1 MSEVHKEVVNFD
13 ILACQLNFATL
24 DVYQF
29 DKMRSSYVQ
38 VRFYNDKI
46 KKENTTNYNCE
57 IIMGDERHKF
67 ESVGARKGFLK
78 LGIEDPPT
86 GSYKVSCNGAGEA
99 FETGKNDV
107 LDIVNSLDVEVLS
120 AQVSGEEETKT
131 VKLSVNINNVGSKV
145 EDVYCFYRKS
155 KNLKGALMTNAKF
168 VSDKSTIDCGEF
180 SPNGGGVYQFGAL
193 LVQSKEGL
201 K

>member
-1 MSEVHKEVVNFD
+1 MFLYLLQNFN

-29 DKMRSSYVQ
+29 DKIRSSYVQ

-46 KKENTTNYNCE
+46 QKKGNNTNYNCE
-57 IIMGDERHKF
+57 IIMGDEKHKF
-67 ESVGARKGFLK
+67 ESVDVRKGFLK
-78 LGIEDPPT
+78 LGIKDPPT
-86 GSYKVSCNGAGEA
+86 GTYKVSCKGAGEA
-99 FETGKNDV
+99 FETGKNDF
-107 LDIVNSLDVEVLS
+107 LDIFNSLDVEVLS
-120 AQVSGEEETKT
+120 AEVSGEEETKT
-131 VKLSVNINNVGSKV
+131 VKLSVNVNNIGSNV
-145 EDVYCFYRKS
+145 EEVYCFYRKS